1 MSSQNQ
7 IDNPRPSVERLHENR
22 PATARPTVRLLLILD
37 RSLSMTE
44 YEEQVTA
51 GLCSFV
57 HTLSNTPNQP
67 RYIATLVEFADEPET
82 IIVAQP
88 LEKLAI
94 TYKAN
99 GEGTALWDAMAHAF
113 VLEKSRHEA
122 TVCLIVTDGRDNRSV
137 EADRKQVAA
146 MVQARRE
153 WANWK
158 FLWLDL
164 EGKANKNAR
173 ALGIDCLAS
182 TRSEVG
188 KTLPAVAER
197 ISRVASRLT
206 AGDRRLLKGG
216 RW

>member
-1 MSSQNQ
+1 
-7 IDNPRPSVERLHENR
+7 
-22 PATARPTVRLLLILD
+22 
-37 RSLSMTE
+37 MTE

-113 VLEKSRHEA
+113 LLERSRHEP
-122 TVCLIVTDGRDNRSV
+122 TVCVIVSDGRDNCSRD
-137 EADRKQVAA
+137 ADRRQVAA
-146 MVQARRE
+146 MIHARRE
-153 WANWK
+153 MGWV
-158 FLWLDL
+158 FVWLDL
-164 EGKANKNAR
+164 EGKHNKNAR
-173 ALGIDCLAS
+173 ALGIDCVAS
-182 TRSEVG
+182 PRSEVG

-197 ISRVASRLT
+197 ISRVVSRLT
-206 AGDRRLLKGG
+206 TGDRRLLKGG